1 MTTIVQ
7 LTEVGEKLGLKGEH
21 LLDIIREQQAQERDE
36 RSRDRAM
43 REINREKEMERG
55 RLEREKVEKE
65 KMELSLKK
73 MAIEAKTQGYDMDL
87 FSSKGIKGP
96 KMPPFDELKDNMDSF
111 LNRFERYAETQKWQK
126 DEWATFLSALL
137 RGKALDVYSRLPA
150 EEAKEFERLKD
161 ALLRRFQMTEDG
173 FRDKFRTS
181 KSEQGKAPRQFIN
194 RLDNYL
200 VRWIELAKVEKTFE
214 GLKDLFV
221 KEQYLSV
228 CPTDLALFLRER
240 APENLENLSVL
251 TQQYPVSYTHLTL
264 PTIYSV

>member
-1 MTTIVQ
+1 MTSIVQ
-7 LTEVGEKLGLKGEH
+7 LTEVGEKLGLHGEH
-21 LLDIIREQQAQERDE
+21 LHDFIREQQAQERDE
-36 RSRDRAM
+36 RSKDRAM
-43 REINREKEMERG
+43 REKQAEINREKEMERV

-111 LNRFERYAETQKWQK
+111 INRFERYAETQKWQK

-150 EEAKEFERLKD
+150 EEAKDFERLKD

-181 KSEQGKAPRQFIN
+181 KSEQGEAPPA
-194 RLDNYL
+194 
-200 VRWIELAKVEKTFE
+200 V
-214 GLKDLFV
+214 
-221 KEQYLSV
+221 
-228 CPTDLALFLRER
+228 
-240 APENLENLSVL
+240 
-251 TQQYPVSYTHLTL
+251 H
-264 PTIYSV
+264 